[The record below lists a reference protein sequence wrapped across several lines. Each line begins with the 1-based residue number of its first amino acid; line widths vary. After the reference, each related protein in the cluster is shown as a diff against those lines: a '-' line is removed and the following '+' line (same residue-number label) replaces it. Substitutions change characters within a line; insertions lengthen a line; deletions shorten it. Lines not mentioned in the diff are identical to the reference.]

1 MAGQIVVVG
10 DALLDRDWDGRVER
24 LSPEGLIPVVDEPST
39 TLRPGGAALAAALAA
54 SDGRNVTLV
63 TALARDDAATELR
76 AALDA
81 SGVETIDLGFE
92 DPTASTVEKLRVRSE
107 GRSLLRV
114 DRGQGGTVGHPGDQA
129 RRALASAAAV
139 LVADY
144 GRGVTA
150 ETGVRS
156 ALQGIAARVP
166 LVWDPHPRGPW
177 PVPQV
182 RLATPNAQE
191 AVTFAGGVGGDG
203 LEAFAERGRR
213 LRRQW
218 QATAVAVTLSRRGAL
233 LVEGDG
239 PPTMIPTTPARGDVC
254 GAGDRF
260 ASAAAGFLAD
270 GALPSEAVSGAVVSA
285 SAFVAAGGAS
295 AVRLRH
301 EAEPMIAPQ
310 GGMAEAQAVI
320 SRTRARRGKVVATG
334 GCFDLLHA
342 GHISLL
348 RQARAL
354 GDCLVVCLNSDAS
367 VRRIK
372 GPGRPLV
379 PEEDRAAVLRALE
392 FVDAVVIFDEDTPV
406 AVLNRIRPDIFAK
419 GADYAVSDLPEAKVV
434 ASWGGEAVLLPYLK
448 GRSTTSLMHEAARR
462 IRTSA

>member
-1 MAGQIVVVG
+1 MGGRLVVVG

-24 LSPEGLIPVVDEPST
+24 LSPEGPFPVVDQPT
-39 TLRPGGAALAAALAA
+39 ATMRPGGAALAAALAA
-54 SDGRNVTLV
+54 IDGREVTLI
-63 TALARDDAATELR
+63 TALARDAAAAELR
-76 AALDA
+76 SALDA
-81 SGVETIDLGFE
+81 AGVEAIDLGFE
-92 DPTASTVEKLRVRSE
+92 DRSATTIEKLRVRSE
-107 GRSLLRV
+107 GRSLLRI
-114 DRGQGGTVGHPGDQA
+114 DRGQGGTACPPNDEA

-144 GRGVTA
+144 GKGVAA
-150 ETGVRS
+150 ETRMRS
-156 ALQGIAARVP
+156 ALRAVGDRVP
-166 LVWDPHPRGPW
+166 LVWDPHPRGLP
-177 PVPQV
+177 PVGGV
-182 RLATPNAQE
+182 RLATPNTQE
-191 AVTFAGGVGGDG
+191 ALLFTGGIGGDG
-203 LEAFAERGRR
+203 LEAFTERGRR

-218 QATAVAVTLSRRGAL
+218 QAAAVAITLGKRGAV

-239 PPTMIPTTPARGDVC
+239 PPTVIPTTPARGDVC

-260 ASAAAGFLAD
+260 ASAAACLLAD
-270 GALPSEAVSGAVVSA
+270 GALPSEAVNGAVVA
-285 SAFVAAGGAS
+285 ATAFVAAGGAS
-295 AVRLRH
+295 AARLRQET
-301 EAEPMIAPQ
+301 EAIYALE

-320 SRTRARRGKVVATG
+320 GHTRAQGGKVVATG

-379 PEEDRAAVLRALE
+379 PEEDRAAVLRALA
-392 FVDAVVIFDEDTPV
+392 FVDAVVTFDEDTPV
-406 AVLNRIRPDIFAK
+406 ALLNRLRPDIFAK
-419 GADYAVSDLPEAKVV
+419 GADYAVSDLPEAKEV